1 MRCLSRAGVFKTV
14 IYMISMGWPCRSCE
28 FDLGLMR
35 LDAVLSSEFSRPDCS
50 QTTRLSMSEPM
61 ENEQRG
67 REARRAGTLPDFPI
81 DRGGRGSV
89 CHRRAWDQPRD
100 SISK

>member
-1 MRCLSRAGVFKTV
+1 
-14 IYMISMGWPCRSCE
+14 
-28 FDLGLMR
+28 
-35 LDAVLSSEFSRPDCS
+35 
-50 QTTRLSMSEPM
+50 MSEPM